1 MHHWALLSNYT
12 VTMLGERTFRR
23 PSRPCRGTRWRQG
36 WGAPSSALLRGC
48 LPAPQRGRGRWRR
61 YGPRGPAG
69 GPAMPARPC
78 SASGAD
84 QAKRH
89 CHARRR
95 RKPGVVAAGP
105 RTRLRSNAQR
115 LRRCSRRHRG
125 RLAPAVRPA
134 CYRLVSCKG
143 GAAGSHALPTAPL
156 PKGEPRPASVR
167 AAV

>member
-69 GPAMPARPC
+69 GPAIPARPC

-84 QAKRH
+84 QAKGH

-95 RKPGVVAAGP
+95 RKFAVVAARP
-105 RTRLRSNAQR
+105 CTR

-125 RLAPAVRPA
+125 RLAPTV
-134 CYRLVSCKG
+134 RLVTG
-143 GAAGSHALPTAPL
+143 LPAAAQAHSRCVTPWPSPPQPPS
-156 PKGEPRPASVR
+156 PKGKNSPASVR